1 MARYDRD
8 DINNL
13 INTANFVNLAS
24 QYCNLKQRNGKW
36 WACCP
41 FHNEKTPSFSISADN
56 NLYYCFGCH
65 EGGNIID
72 FIMKLENCDF
82 VRAVEILAENEHHTL
97 KVADNDPEYE
107 ERLKK
112 RKRILDLN
120 KEAANFYYM
129 MLKKPYCADGLKY
142 IKESRGLSDEN
153 IKAFAIGASPYYSRD
168 FKGQKETVI
177 DYLKAKGYSEQD
189 MIDAGIVLKSSKND
203 EYYDR
208 FSGRVM
214 FPIQDENDNV
224 LGFSG
229 RAYGERANRDDVSKY
244 YNTSDTLVFNKK
256 FHAFG
261 LNKAKKSKEESFI
274 LVEGNM
280 DVVSLHCHGVDNA
293 IASLGTALTEE
304 QAKLMRKRK
313 REAILCYDTDDA
325 GRAATLRSIPI
336 LMNAGIEVKV
346 MNLSEGKDP
355 DEFVKSK
362 GKDAFMAEAKN
373 AIPAIEYEIE
383 TLSSTKDLH
392 DSNGKKTLIT
402 ECVNRIKN
410 LNNSVDKELYIQKLA
425 QKVKMS
431 EDVIRGEVFDLNKKD
446 AKKEDGATKSARE
459 IAGDKTAPSKNEENE
474 KKLVSIL
481 LNIKSLFKQIKK
493 YIPEGSLETELLNK
507 VLSDAYDTEVKEGAI
522 EMSTFINHY
531 EDAEERKFVSDVYF
545 LMENASEEDSRK
557 VAEIILKDMK
567 IKKVDDRVQQLIK
580 EIEIEQDPNKKI
592 NLSQELSKL
601 VKEKHNIN
609 NKNLLNDD
617 EGDYDE

>member
-1 MARYDRD
+1 M
-8 DINNL
+8 
-13 INTANFVNLAS
+13 F
-24 QYCNLKQRNGKW
+24 
-36 WACCP
+36 
-41 FHNEKTPSFSISADN
+41 
-56 NLYYCFGCH
+56 YCFGCH
-65 EGGNIID
+65 EGGSIVD

-82 VRAVEILAENEHHTL
+82 VRAIEILAESEHHTL
-97 KVADNDPEYE
+97 KMAEDDPEYE

-129 MLKKPYCADGLKY
+129 MLKKPYCAEGLKY

-153 IKAFAIGASPYYSRD
+153 IKAFAIGASPYY
-168 FKGQKETVI
+168 FKDYEGQKETVI
-177 DYLKAKGYSEQD
+177 DYLKSKGFNEQE

-229 RAYGERANRDDVSKY
+229 RAYGERAKRDDVAKY

-261 LNKAKKSKEESFI
+261 LNKAKKSKENNFI

-313 REAILCYDTDDA
+313 REVVICYDTDSA

-336 LMNAGIEVKV
+336 LMNAGLEVRV

-355 DEFVKSK
+355 DEFIKTK
-362 GKDAFMAEAKN
+362 GRDAFMVESEKAV
-373 AIPAIEYEIE
+373 PAIEYEIE
-383 TLSSTKDLH
+383 TLSREKNLR
-392 DSNGKKTLIT
+392 DSGGQRQLIT
-402 ECVNRIKN
+402 ECVDRIKN

-431 EDVIRGEVFDLNKKD
+431 EDVIRGEVIGLNKKD
-446 AKKEDGATKSARE
+446 GKKEEQAPKSAE
-459 IAGDKTAPSKNEENE
+459 NVAQSAAGKNEDNE

-531 EDAEERKFVSDVYF
+531 EDAEERKFVNDVYF
-545 LMENASEEDSRK
+545 LMENASEDDSRK
-557 VAEIILKDMK
+557 VAEIILKDMR
-567 IKKVDDRVQQLIK
+567 IKKVDDRVQTLIK
-580 EIEIEQDPNKKI
+580 QIEVEQDPTKKV

-601 VKEKHNIN
+601 IKEKHDIN
-609 NKNLLNDD
+609 NKSLLSDDD
-617 EGDYDE
+617 EGEYDE

>member
-1 MARYDRD
+1 M
-8 DINNL
+8 
-13 INTANFVNLAS
+13 F
-24 QYCNLKQRNGKW
+24 
-36 WACCP
+36 
-41 FHNEKTPSFSISADN
+41 
-56 NLYYCFGCH
+56 YCFGCH
-65 EGGNIID
+65 EGGSIID

-82 VRAVEILAENEHHTL
+82 VRAVEILAESEHHTL
-97 KVADNDPEYE
+97 KVAENDPDYE

-112 RKRILDLN
+112 RKKILDLN

-129 MLKKPYCADGLKY
+129 MLKKPFCSDGLKY

-153 IKAFAIGASPYYSRD
+153 IKAFAIGASPYYQRD
-168 FKGQKETVI
+168 FQGQKETVI
-177 DYLKAKGYSEQD
+177 DYLKSKGFNEQD
-189 MIDAGIVLKSSKND
+189 MIDAGIVLKSKNNN

-208 FSGRVM
+208 FAGRVM

-256 FHAFG
+256 HHAFG
-261 LNKAKKSKEESFI
+261 LNKAKKSKEENFI

-280 DVVSLHCHGVDNA
+280 DVVSLHCFGVDNA
-293 IASLGTALTEE
+293 IASLGTSLTEE

-313 REAILCYDTDDA
+313 REVIICYDTDDA

-336 LMNAGIEVKV
+336 LMNAGLEVKV

-362 GKDAFMAEAKN
+362 GKDAFMAEVKKAK
-373 AIPAIEYEIE
+373 PAIEYEIE
-383 TLSSTKDLH
+383 TLSSSKDLH
-392 DSNGKKTLIT
+392 DSNAKKTLIT
-402 ECVNRIKN
+402 ECVDRIKN

-446 AKKEDGATKSARE
+446 VKKEDGATKSARE

-493 YIPEGSLETELLNK
+493 YIPEGSLETELLNR
-507 VLSDAYDTEVKEGAI
+507 VLSDAYDTELKEGAI
-522 EMSTFINHY
+522 DMSTFVNRY
-531 EDAEERKFVSDVYF
+531 EDAEERKFVNDVYF

-567 IKKVDDRVQQLIK
+567 IKKVEDRVQTLIK
-580 EIEIEQDPNKKI
+580 QIDEESDPNKKI

-601 VKEKHNIN
+601 IKEKHNIN

-617 EGDYDE
+617 EGDLDG